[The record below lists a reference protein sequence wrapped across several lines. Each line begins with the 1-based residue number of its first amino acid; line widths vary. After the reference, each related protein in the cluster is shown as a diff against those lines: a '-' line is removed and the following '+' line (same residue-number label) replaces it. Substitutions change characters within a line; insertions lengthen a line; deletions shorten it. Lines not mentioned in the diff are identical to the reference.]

1 MIWRRAADVYISFI
15 SKLIADQIKVIFG
28 SNVFLVNLGCPIL
41 KNVAEIKLFSIGVML
56 IRKLI
61 GYNQF
66 LKPSMGQGF
75 LMGLNEINPELN
87 DLIAVKNDVFFWKSK
102 LIKYN

>member
-1 MIWRRAADVYISFI
+1 M
-15 SKLIADQIKVIFG
+15 
-28 SNVFLVNLGCPIL
+28 NLGCPIL
-41 KNVAEIKLFSIGVML
+41 KNVAETKLFSIGVML

-66 LKPSMGQGF
+66 LNPSIGQGF

-87 DLIAVKNDVFFWKSK
+87 GFDGC
-102 LIKYN
+102 

>member
-1 MIWRRAADVYISFI
+1 M
-15 SKLIADQIKVIFG
+15 
-28 SNVFLVNLGCPIL
+28 NLGCPIL
-41 KNVAEIKLFSIGVML
+41 KNVAETKLFSIGVML

-66 LKPSMGQGF
+66 LNPSIGQGF

-87 DLIAVKNDVFFWKSK
+87 DLMAVKKMMSSFGRAS
-102 LIKYN
+102 